1 MHSLVTHTVRNMS
14 GEVLG
19 GGVMVAVAA
28 LLWVAYFMPT
38 WARRR
43 QYNAME
49 RNAVRLQQTLRILA
63 ETAEIPAQVRL
74 EANARTVSSQ
84 QKILAQAEAKARAEL
99 KVSTNAAIA
108 ARRAAVVKAA
118 ASMPSPTTVSA
129 SRSAAA
135 GSRAPQVAPDI
146 AQTSRRRLRIQRARR
161 TLLLFVG
168 LVSMVAGVVVGV
180 ASGSWILLALGALA
194 SATALGGL
202 SRLAK
207 VARAERL
214 AAQQVVTAPAVVR
227 QRVQRFE
234 PVQLDEAPVAA
245 PTWTPNPLPRPMYLT
260 RGSAL
265 QTAMASVDAGAEL
278 RRAASEAE
286 LARRAAEREIAFAAA
301 VTPITKPTRTAA
313 PAASAS
319 PAAASKFASM
329 GIVGDTESGMSD
341 LDDVLRRRRAA
352 G

>member
-1 MHSLVTHTVRNMS
+1 MSSLITHTVRNMS

-43 QYNAME
+43 QYLAME

-63 ETAEIPAQVRL
+63 ETAEIPEQVRL
-74 EANARTVSSQ
+74 EASARTVSSQ
-84 QKILAQAEAKARAEL
+84 QKLLAQAEAKARAEL
-99 KVSTNAAIA
+99 KASTNAAIA
-108 ARRAAVVKAA
+108 ARRATVVKAA
-118 ASMPSPTTVSA
+118 ASMPSVTTVSA
-129 SRSAAA
+129 TKSARTADTIA
-135 GSRAPQVAPDI
+135 GQLAPDI
-146 AQTSRRRLRIQRARR
+146 IDTSLRRLRAQRARR
-161 TLLLFVG
+161 SLILLAGAVAMLVG
-168 LVSMVAGVVVGV
+168 TVVGIV
-180 ASGSWILLALGALA
+180 SGSWLLFGLGALA

-202 SRLAK
+202 SRLARI
-207 VARAERL
+207 ARAERL
-214 AAQQVVTAPAVVR
+214 ARHVVVTPPVAR

-265 QTAMASVDAGAEL
+265 QAAMASVDAGAEL
-278 RRAASEAE
+278 RKAASEAE

-301 VTPITKPTRTAA
+301 VTPITKPTRVAG
-313 PAASAS
+313 PAASA
-319 PAAASKFASM
+319 ASSRFASM